1 MKIGSFAGGFFARG
15 RQDIEDIRES
25 NREMVN
31 FTVQTWVQ
39 NGLSESK
46 SRKEKRRETD
56 SLVKK
61 LKSEFT
67 PDQVGVILKQG
78 DGDKMVNHLDTLKG
92 QGSPV
97 NAKEIVTFA
106 DGYEESGLTYS
117 DIVDRYMGKVNSGV
131 DSSTALAEATGSS
144 RFMKK
149 RIQAFENAFGVPMSQ
164 LRALAQQDITYDD
177 MPTTGNINM
186 TNPVAVA
193 QARDVISG
201 RGTTQG
207 IKNDL
212 VDFSIKLHGGSSTRV
227 YDPATGTMEYRTEG
241 IKRSDELIATQFAAQ
256 AGIEYDNFKRIQQMT
271 PDQAYLE
278 TLNWMRKNAPDLPS
292 TPKIT
297 QQPTGGSTQQ
307 PTGGSTQSTMTQA
320 QILAPLTSSSFRQL
334 RNKKDKQQQVDMV
347 RNNLVTMLNITV
359 AEADKLVEP
368 YRK

>member
-78 DGDKMVNHLDTLKG
+78 DGDKMVNHLDTLKE

-97 NAKEIVTFA
+97 KAKEIVTFA

-164 LRALAQQDITYDD
+164 LRALAQQDITYED
-177 MPTTGNINM
+177 MPTTGNISM

-193 QARDVISG
+193 QARDAISG

-207 IKNDL
+207 TRNDL
-212 VDFSIKLHGGSSTRV
+212 AEYSVTLHNGTSTRV
-227 YDPATGTMEYRTEG
+227 YNPETGTTEYRTQFN
-241 IKRSDELIATQFAAQ
+241 KDSDRLTATRFAAQ
-256 AGIEYDNFKRIQQMT
+256 AGIEYDNFRKTQQMT
-271 PDQAYLE
+271 PDQAFLA
-278 TLNWMRKNAPDLPS
+278 TIDWMNDNAPDLPS

-297 QQPTGGSTQQ
+297 QQPTGGSTQ
-307 PTGGSTQSTMTQA
+307 PAMTQA
-320 QILAPLTSSSFRQL
+320 QILAPLTNPNFKRIKNMQT
-334 RNKKDKQQQVDMV
+334 RQQQINMV
-347 RNNLVTMLNITV
+347 RQSLVTILNMTV

-368 YRK
+368 YEK

>member
-1 MKIGSFAGGFFARG
+1 MKIGSFAGGFFSRG

-39 NGLSESK
+39 NGLAESK
-46 SRKEKRRETD
+46 SRKQKRRETD
-56 SLVKK
+56 ALVAK

-78 DGDKMVNHLDTLKG
+78 DGDKMVNHLDALEL
-92 QGSPV
+92 QESPV
-97 NAKEIVTFA
+97 KAKEIVTFA

-164 LRALAQQDITYDD
+164 LRALAQQDITYED
-177 MPTTGNINM
+177 MPTTGKIRM
-186 TNPVAVA
+186 TDPVAVA
-193 QARDVISG
+193 QARDAVTG
-201 RGTTQG
+201 KGTTQG

-212 VDFSIKLHGGSSTRV
+212 EDFSVKLYNGSSTRV
-227 YDPATGTMEYRTEG
+227 YNPETGTTEYKTEF
-241 IKRSDELIATQFAAQ
+241 KRDSDKLAAKIFAAK
-256 AGIEYDNFKRIQQMT
+256 AGIEYDNFIKTQQMT

-278 TLNWMRKNAPDLPS
+278 TLNWMNNNAPDLPD

-297 QQPTGGSTQQ
+297 LQPTGGS
-307 PTGGSTQSTMTQA
+307 PQSTMTQA
-320 QILAPLTSSSFRQL
+320 QILAPLTSPNFKRIKSASAR
-334 RNKKDKQQQVDMV
+334 QQQVNIVM
-347 RNNLVTMLNITV
+347 NNLVNMLNLTV
-359 AEADKLVEP
+359 AEADKLVDP